1 MSQGA
6 WHGMEQRVSRSL
18 LIQLQRMSGQARA
31 QNVYKL
37 FRFVRSR
44 GLYAAS
50 IRLEEFDAAPVPSEL
65 ELASLAESSLFRV
78 EEVALSLPHVER
90 VQRRDERQR
99 GNRNG
104 ATD

>member
-1 MSQGA
+1 
-6 WHGMEQRVSRSL
+6 
-18 LIQLQRMSGQARA
+18 MSGQARA

-37 FRFVRSR
+37 FQFVRSR

-50 IRLEEFDAAPVPSEL
+50 IRFEEFDA
-65 ELASLAESSLFRV
+65 AESSLFRV